1 MSKLFYW
8 QTWDRP
14 YQIIFWPLLV
24 VFFVLIIAILALI
37 LIGVESIL
45 DWHVLTQESSFTVDY
60 SIFSKGPF
68 SFSITADKKVLTEL
82 FVGGEMPTT
91 TLITK
96 VLMIVIA
103 TGVLLFLSLVTM
115 FKRLWYL
122 VAMAFMLVFLVML
135 DVGAVQL
142 FGWSDTKV
150 LILIFIVLL
159 TPSYYLHAFRTN
171 TGFIKRLWV
180 LAIALASVGGAIYF
194 FSDTDYPFTTLLNY
208 GILAPYILIILFIIS
223 VAHEIVALF
232 INFITGTDGITNST
246 KLRHFLIITGIYL
259 ANILLSYLYTAHY
272 IEWQLIS
279 INPFVLLVISA
290 ILAVW
295 GSRARATLF
304 AGASKQEALWP
315 ILYLVIAIVSLGT
328 IVFFMLALN
337 DPLIKVLGD
346 IIIYAHLAIGI
357 SFLLYILYNFIPLI
371 EKGYEIRK
379 ILYNPTNLPYL
390 TYRLMAIMIVV
401 GLFAIRGF
409 DYPVWY
415 SLGGYN
421 NAKGDMALANGYT
434 DVAAAYYVSGDALAY
449 HNHKSNYSLGMMLG
463 AQEPTKAIVHFGKA
477 MEQQPTSQTVLNKAN
492 LQNLQQEYYN
502 ALFTLQEGNELLV
515 DNFHL
520 YNNLALQFEKLR
532 IIDSASYYF
541 QLAGTQNKQ
550 VKNNRLAHS
559 ARYNIP
565 LGKDSTA
572 IFSNLN
578 RAGRA
583 NASAFEYIEQMP
595 VMANANHMF
604 DMVLL
609 NNLLLTTSPK
619 ITDSLLIAARMVIDS
634 TTEQEYSEQLLYS
647 WSLAAHR
654 LGNNAG
660 AIEGLSSLVSNSTKW
675 GDKAKLTLGKI
686 YLSLGSYEQAANV
699 FLEINNGQ
707 LTLELAISYLE
718 IGNAEKALTFWE
730 EAANIDDEFLSAT
743 AREILSTIY
752 SEEPGLDTD
761 RKRYIYGR
769 YNRYYMDET
778 AENELLVEIGNSGLR
793 IELAMELAEF
803 YHMYDNQHGAS
814 LMLKN
819 IEGLELS
826 KEQFRQYLILHALI
840 HPDSENVQ
848 QQLSEFD
855 SLFSFGGDEYLLEA
869 TLNHLAGMTLDSTS
883 YIQMG
888 QDNPFFADAILIGVN
903 YFETDEDPFRSY
915 SFLANA
921 VQKNPES
928 PRLMKAYILKALDV
942 GLDQFAENALFD
954 YGQRFSG
961 QSYLVLKNEYDK
973 RVKELSN
980 IEESELLD

>member
-8 QTWDRP
+8 QTWERP

-24 VFFVLIIAILALI
+24 VFFALIIAILALQ
-37 LIGVESIL
+37 LIGAESIL

-68 SFSITADKKVLTEL
+68 SFSITADKKVLSEL
-82 FVGGEMPTT
+82 FAGGDMPNTT
-91 TLITK
+91 IITK
-96 VLMIVIA
+96 VLMVIIA
-103 TGVLLFLSLVTM
+103 AGVLLFLSLVTM
-115 FKRLWYL
+115 FKRIWYL
-122 VAMAFMLVFLVML
+122 VAMAFMLIFLVLL

-142 FGWSDTKV
+142 FGWSNTKV
-150 LILIFIVLL
+150 LILIFIILL
-159 TPSYYLHAFRTN
+159 TPSYYLHAFKSS
-171 TGFIKRLWV
+171 TGFINRLLV
-180 LAIALASVGGAIYF
+180 LAVAMAVVGSAIYY
-194 FSDTDYPFTTLLNY
+194 FSETEYPFTTLLNY
-208 GILAPYILIILFIIS
+208 GILAPYILIILFIITI
-223 VAHEIVALF
+223 AHEIVALF
-232 INFITGTDGITNST
+232 VNLITSTEGITNSA

-259 ANILLSYLYTAHY
+259 ANILVSYLYSAHY
-272 IEWQLIS
+272 IDWQLIY
-279 INPFVLLVISA
+279 INPFVLLAISA
-290 ILAVW
+290 ILAIW
-295 GSRARATLF
+295 GSRARATLYV
-304 AGASKQEALWP
+304 GASNLEALWP
-315 ILYLVIAIVSLGT
+315 ILYLIIAIVSMGT
-328 IVFFMLALN
+328 LVFFMLALN
-337 DPLIKVLGD
+337 DPLLKVLGD
-346 IIIYAHLAIGI
+346 IIIYAHLAVGI
-357 SFLLYILYNFIPLI
+357 SFLLYVLYNFIPLI

-434 DVAAAYYVSGDALAY
+434 DVAAAYYEIGDGFAY
-449 HNHKSNYSLGMMLG
+449 HNHKSNYSLGMILG
-463 AQEPTKAIVHFGKA
+463 AQEPMKAINLFGKA
-477 MEQQPTSQTVLNKAN
+477 MDQQPTSQTALNKAN

-502 ALFTLQEGNELLV
+502 ALFTLQAGNELLS
-515 DNFHL
+515 DNTHL
-520 YNNLALQFEKLR
+520 YNNLALQFEKVK
-532 IIDSASYYF
+532 IIDSASFYF

-559 ARYNIP
+559 ARYNVS
-565 LGKDSTA
+565 LEQDSAA
-572 IFSNLN
+572 IFSNLD

-583 NASAFEYIEQMP
+583 NASAFGYIEKMP
-595 VMANANHMF
+595 VLDNANHMF

-619 ITDSLLIAARMVIDS
+619 VTDSLLIAARVVVDS
-634 TTEQEYSEQLLYS
+634 TTDQEYREQLLYS
-647 WSLAAHR
+647 WSLVAHR

-660 AIEGLSSLVSNSTKW
+660 AIEGLSSLVSNSIKW
-675 GDKAKLTLGKI
+675 GDRAKLTLGKI
-686 YLSLGSYEQAANV
+686 YLSVGSFEQAANV

-718 IGNAEKALTFWE
+718 NGNAEEALIFWE
-730 EAANIDDEFLSAT
+730 EAANIDDEFLSTT
-743 AREILSTIY
+743 ASEILSTIY
-752 SEEPGLDTD
+752 AEEPVLDTD
-761 RKRYIYGR
+761 RKRYLYGR
-769 YNRYYMDET
+769 YNRFYMDET
-778 AENELLVEIGNSGLR
+778 AENELLVEIGNPGLR

-803 YHMYDNQHGAS
+803 YHIYDNEHGAS

-826 KEQFRQYLILHALI
+826 KEQYRQYLILHALI
-840 HPDSENVQ
+840 HHDSENVQ
-848 QQLSEFD
+848 QQLREFD
-855 SLFSFGGDEYLLEA
+855 SLFVFGRDEYLLES

-888 QDNPFFADAILIGVN
+888 QDNPFFADAILIGVD

-921 VQKNPES
+921 VQNNPES
-928 PRLMKAYILKALDV
+928 PRLMKAFILKALDV

-961 QSYLVLKNEYDK
+961 QSYLELKNEYDK
-973 RVKELSN
+973 KVKELSN
-980 IEESELLD
+980 IAESELLD